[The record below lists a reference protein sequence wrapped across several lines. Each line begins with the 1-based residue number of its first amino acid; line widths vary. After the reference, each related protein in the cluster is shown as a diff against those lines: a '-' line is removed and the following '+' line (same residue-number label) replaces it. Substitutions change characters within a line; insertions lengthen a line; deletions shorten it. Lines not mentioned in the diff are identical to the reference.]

1 MLIVSTEKR
10 GNVRTKKPYENLTIE
25 DKRNLYGIDE
35 DDKGEYKI
43 DFSEEKY
50 NAFMKIS
57 AMVDGIVTGETT
69 NSYNNSSDALKQ
81 EMESENNRNKR
92 KSSVRK

>member
-1 MLIVSTEKR
+1 
-10 GNVRTKKPYENLTIE
+10 
-25 DKRNLYGIDE
+25 
-35 DDKGEYKI
+35 
-43 DFSEEKY
+43 
-50 NAFMKIS
+50 
-57 AMVDGIVTGETT
+57 MVDGIVTGETT